1 MCFQE
6 LLEIHWS
13 YLLMVCSPFHTYFIA
28 AYLMCQDV
36 DVMTNIAWRR
46 GVLLLSILT
55 LLRLLNLYFSLHV
68 GLFDHLHLQ
77 KKLTVIT
84 APACYYATVCT
95 AHIPAL

>member
-13 YLLMVCSPFHTYFIA
+13 YLLMGCSPFHTYFIA

-36 DVMTNIAWRR
+36 DVMTDIAWRR

-55 LLRLLNLYFSLHV
+55 LLRLLNLYLSLHV

-77 KKLTVIT
+77 EKTTVIT
-84 APACYYATVCT
+84 APACYYAIVCIT
-95 AHIPAL
+95 HIPAL